1 MSLIGNSYSVLST
14 RSAAN
19 FEKVPSTNNCG
30 ERRQTRSLY
39 YIFKITNSV
48 KNSVF
53 LSDLDLANGASDA
66 RTNPGMSANSTH
78 LKIVDFF
85 ILEVSNINSVI
96 LNFHNN
102 IWTYCISNSHFW
114 ANLLYLLYSI
124 STFMLYLHILISAM
138 ATCTCIIPNCLFVIS
153 IFHIK

>member
-39 YIFKITNSV
+39 YIFKITNLV
-48 KNSVF
+48 ENSVF
-53 LSDLDLANGASDA
+53 ISDLDLANGASDA

-85 ILEVSNINSVI
+85 LF
-96 LNFHNN
+96 LK
-102 IWTYCISNSHFW
+102 CP
-114 ANLLYLLYSI
+114 I
-124 STFMLYLHILISAM
+124 STVSFSTFITIFELIVSRIRIFELISCTFYIPFQHLCC
-138 ATCTCIIPNCLFVIS
+138 TCTS
-153 IFHIK
+153 